1 MKDVKIQVKDLS
13 FRYDSR
19 DVLKN
24 VSFEIYDKDIVTI
37 IGPNGGGKST
47 LLKLLLGILKP
58 DSGTILIDGV
68 PPKKLKMH
76 EPLFTE
82 MNTSSF
88 SALAMRVS
96 PKKQEVSC
104 LPSSRFMFD
113 WCYFSK
119 LHLNLFSGL
128 HWKVS
133 DASSPSC
140 LQS

>member
-1 MKDVKIQVKDLS
+1 M
-13 FRYDSR
+13 
-19 DVLKN
+19 
-24 VSFEIYDKDIVTI
+24 T
-37 IGPNGGGKST
+37 
-47 LLKLLLGILKP
+47 KLMHTYGRF
-58 DSGTILIDGV
+58 

-96 PKKQEVSC
+96 PKKQEVSS
-104 LPSSRFMFD
+104 LPSSRIMFD

-119 LHLNLFSGL
+119 SHLNLFPGL

-133 DASSPSC
+133 DASSPSS